1 MNLIYQLKAYL
12 IKKKRKDSYDAH
24 NAEYISEWKLE
35 NVLSVHED
43 YEKTN
48 VFNHPTMRFHD
59 IISEN
64 KWINIAIDIWSW
76 AGFISNKLSWYFPI
90 VYWIE
95 PSSGAIELAKQA
107 TKNDKIH
114 WINNFAERW
123 LNEIISKYD
132 EPIFFLTSTV
142 LSHLEDNVVSDIC
155 KSLKNAKVGSILVFA
170 EVFGDT
176 KHQHLWHI
184 RTKQWWQAQ
193 LPWWEIDFFGPEVKY
208 SLLWARC
215 NKWFSWKKLN

>member
-1 MNLIYQLKAYL
+1 MSVIYQLKAYF

-43 YEKTN
+43 YERTN
-48 VFNHPTMRFHD
+48 VFNHPTMSFHD
-59 IISEN
+59 IIIKN

-76 AGFISNKLSWYFPI
+76 AGFISNKLSGYFPV

-95 PSSGAIELAKQA
+95 PSSGAIELAKQV
-107 TKNDKIH
+107 TKNEKIH
-114 WINNFAERW
+114 WINNFAEKW
-123 LNEIISKYD
+123 LDEIISKYD

-142 LSHLEDNVVSDIC
+142 LSHLEDSVVSEIC
-155 KSLKNAKVGSILVFA
+155 KSLRNAKVGSVFAFA
-170 EVFGDT
+170 EVFWDT

-184 RTKQWWQAQ
+184 RSQKWWQDQ
-193 LPWWEIDFFGPEVKY
+193 LPWWEIDFFGPKVKY
-208 SLLWARC
+208 TMLWAKC
-215 NKWFSWKKLN
+215 NKWFSGKKVK